1 MIRVFAYS
9 ARSFEERKWMWKK
22 DLKKQTLF
30 LRGYNLRLSMS
41 RRIKSFIQI
50 IRLLISLN
58 KKKAQPCTRRA
69 TPRNRVIYASVRR
82 ESWRGESR
90 VISSKLQRSIIHPLI
105 SFNYLISSQFAASVQ
120 IDISIYGYESLRW
133 GKGKG
138 EGRRTLNR
146 ESAAKVPVLLAPYR
160 RAR

>member
-1 MIRVFAYS
+1 VDIILDSR
-9 ARSFEERKWMWKK
+9 
-22 DLKKQTLF
+22 
-30 LRGYNLRLSMS
+30 MS

-120 IDISIYGYESLRW
+120 IDINIYGYESLRW